1 MYAGYVDDRLLFSAG
16 MAGYEIS
23 AGTIHKEIG
32 KCDSATIKLP
42 PSNLM
47 RDTPVKRASIIK
59 ICKDGVTVFKGCVA
73 DTSMDFAGNKTY
85 NIDGAMMWMKDICKP
100 PFTMTEDTMLYYAT
114 AIITQYN
121 DVCRATKQIKL
132 GTVDDTLPTLAVE
145 QTEYKPMLS
154 LLQDAAQAIGGTL
167 CIRYDG
173 DDIFLDVIKAYDHRC
188 AQQIEISKNLL
199 DLTDQVDSADLI
211 TRVYPL
217 GKDGLTIASVNN
229 NSTCLINA
237 DAEGLYGRID
247 GTLRVDTDDA
257 DALKAQAAA
266 YLAQYCGL
274 SHGIRVTAA
283 DLSAVDFKLE
293 SYHVGDSVRVV
304 SPPHGIDTIMQ
315 VTSMDT
321 SLVSEKDTM
330 VLGWSN
336 RTLTGAVASGGSGS
350 SSGTTTSG
358 GGGTIDVDS
367 ALSLDST
374 NPVQNKIVTAALASK
389 AGKDVAT
396 QYINGLM
403 SKDDKAKLDGIEA
416 GANKTT
422 VDAALDAGS
431 TNPVQNKI
439 VTAELDKKAGKD
451 VATAD
456 ADGLMSAADKVKL
469 DGIEDG
475 ANKTIV
481 DDAMSDTS
489 TNPVQNKVIKQYV
502 DEKGVNYFDTYVEKP
517 TKEQLTAYADYYTCK
532 CKATHTYAEIAAALA
547 KDMVPRVLLVDV
559 IGSAGANRIVCPLN
573 EYYNGA
579 DGSYDFDAPN
589 IAGMYGYGTGIVSIS
604 EDGADYTCSAG
615 ELPPATGNGKCLVV
629 DDGRY
634 RCGTPA
640 TATQSTPGYMS
651 AADKAKLD
659 GVEAGANKTIVDAA
673 LDAGSA
679 NPVQN
684 KAVKAALD
692 GKAGTAVA
700 TTSANGLMSAADK
713 DKLDGVEAGAT
724 KTTVDAV
731 LDAASENPVQNK
743 AVKAALDGKL
753 STRGGEI
760 SGYLSVGL
768 TVSAEGSVSTG
779 KTSTDTGIH
788 FEKAGSDVGRISH
801 GSDPMTG
808 VAPIARLKV
817 ASPTEDD
824 DAATKGYVDGS
835 AVRYDAA
842 QELEFAQKGQARQNI
857 DAAGVDSPQFQGFLT
872 LSPANETLGHGV
884 GLSPTG
890 SGHNYTLDISD
901 VDEGNPTLLTGVK
914 TPTDANT
921 NAATTVEYVK
931 NKIAEVAA
939 SGGVDVDNALSATS
953 TNPVQNK
960 VVTAALTGK
969 AGTAVATTSAN
980 GLMSAADKTKLDG
993 VEAGATRTTVDAALD
1008 AASENPVKNKAVLSA
1023 LDGKM
1028 DKSGGT
1034 FTGNVYGKY
1043 FCGTWLQSTA
1053 AGDLGR
1059 TPGKIAVLDDS
1070 GWVYY
1075 RTPAELLADIGAMSG
1090 GDYYTKAETDA
1101 AIAVRASTSAY
1112 GTTKLSNSTT
1122 SSSKTLAATPYAVK
1136 TALAQAKA
1144 YVDSAIAVA
1153 INSAY

>member
-1 MYAGYVDDRLLFSAG
+1 MDDQSTYVGQTA
-16 MAGYEIS
+16 A
-23 AGTIHKEIG
+23 A
-32 KCDSATIKLP
+32 KLAALAKAAAK
-42 PSNLM
+42 N
-47 RDTPVKRASIIK
+47 
-59 ICKDGVTVFKGCVA
+59 
-73 DTSMDFAGNKTY
+73 
-85 NIDGAMMWMKDICKP
+85 
-100 PFTMTEDTMLYYAT
+100 
-114 AIITQYN
+114 AI
-121 DVCRATKQIKL
+121 
-132 GTVDDTLPTLAVE
+132 TVDDQLYS
-145 QTEYKPMLS
+145 Q
-154 LLQDAAQAIGGTL
+154 
-167 CIRYDG
+167 
-173 DDIFLDVIKAYDHRC
+173 
-188 AQQIEISKNLL
+188 
-199 DLTDQVDSADLI
+199 
-211 TRVYPL
+211 
-217 GKDGLTIASVNN
+217 
-229 NSTCLINA
+229 ST
-237 DAEGLYGRID
+237 
-247 GTLRVDTDDA
+247 
-257 DALKAQAAA
+257 
-266 YLAQYCGL
+266 
-274 SHGIRVTAA
+274 H
-283 DLSAVDFKLE
+283 
-293 SYHVGDSVRVV
+293 
-304 SPPHGIDTIMQ
+304 
-315 VTSMDT
+315 
-321 SLVSEKDTM
+321 
-330 VLGWSN
+330 
-336 RTLTGAVASGGSGS
+336 
-350 SSGTTTSG
+350 
-358 GGGTIDVDS
+358 
-367 ALSLDST
+367 
-374 NPVQNKIVTAALASK
+374 PVQNKVVTAALGEK

-403 SKDDKAKLDGIEA
+403 SAADKAKLDGIEA
-416 GANKTT
+416 GATKNSTATATADADGLMSAADKVKLDGIEDGATKTI
-422 VDAALDAGS
+422 VDDAMSDTS
-431 TNPVQNKI
+431 TNPVQNKV
-439 VTAELDKKAGKD
+439 VTAELAKKAGKD

-475 ANKTIV
+475 ATRTIV
-481 DDAMSDTS
+481 DDVMSDTS

-559 IGSAGANRIVCPLN
+559 IGSVGANRIVCPLN
-573 EYYNGA
+573 EYYNGT
-579 DGSYDFDAPN
+579 DGSYNFDAPN
-589 IAGMYGYGTGIVSIS
+589 IVGVYGTGIVDIS
-604 EDGADYTCSAG
+604 DDGAYYTCSAG
-615 ELPPATGNGKCLVV
+615 ELPPVTDKSNGKCLVV
-629 DDGRY
+629 DGGRY

-651 AADKAKLD
+651 AADKSKLD
-659 GVEAGANKTIVDAA
+659 GVEAGANKITVDAA
-673 LDAGSA
+673 LDAGSV

-692 GKAGTAVA
+692 TKAGTAVA

-824 DAATKGYVDGS
+824 DAATKAYVDGS

-842 QELEFAQKGQARQNI
+842 QELEFAQKGRARQNI

-872 LSPANETLGHGV
+872 LSPANETLGSGV

-901 VDEGNPTLLTGVK
+901 VDESNPTLLTGVK
-914 TPTDANT
+914 TPTDANA
-921 NAATTVEYVK
+921 NAAANVAYVK
-931 NKIAEVAA
+931 AKIAEAAA

-969 AGTAVATTSAN
+969 AGTAVATQSAN
-980 GLMSAADKTKLDG
+980 GLMSKADKTKLDG
-993 VEAGATRTTVDAALD
+993 IAAGATKVTVDSAMS
-1008 AASENPVKNKAVLSA
+1008 ASSTNPVQNKVVKQYVDDKVAAAGSNITVDTSLSSTSTNPVQNKAVKA
-1023 LDGKM
+1023 AIDDKM

-1043 FCGTWLQSTA
+1043 FCGTWLQSNA
-1053 AGDLGR
+1053 ASDLGR

-1075 RTPAELLADIGAMSG
+1075 RTPAELLADIGGMSG

-1122 SSSKTLAATPYAVK
+1122 SSSKTVAATPYAVK

>member
-1 MYAGYVDDRLLFSAG
+1 MDDQSTYVGPTA
-16 MAGYEIS
+16 A
-23 AGTIHKEIG
+23 A
-32 KCDSATIKLP
+32 KLAALAKAAAK
-42 PSNLM
+42 N
-47 RDTPVKRASIIK
+47 
-59 ICKDGVTVFKGCVA
+59 
-73 DTSMDFAGNKTY
+73 
-85 NIDGAMMWMKDICKP
+85 
-100 PFTMTEDTMLYYAT
+100 
-114 AIITQYN
+114 AI
-121 DVCRATKQIKL
+121 
-132 GTVDDTLPTLAVE
+132 TVDDQLYS
-145 QTEYKPMLS
+145 Q
-154 LLQDAAQAIGGTL
+154 
-167 CIRYDG
+167 
-173 DDIFLDVIKAYDHRC
+173 
-188 AQQIEISKNLL
+188 
-199 DLTDQVDSADLI
+199 
-211 TRVYPL
+211 
-217 GKDGLTIASVNN
+217 
-229 NSTCLINA
+229 ST
-237 DAEGLYGRID
+237 
-247 GTLRVDTDDA
+247 
-257 DALKAQAAA
+257 
-266 YLAQYCGL
+266 
-274 SHGIRVTAA
+274 H
-283 DLSAVDFKLE
+283 
-293 SYHVGDSVRVV
+293 
-304 SPPHGIDTIMQ
+304 
-315 VTSMDT
+315 
-321 SLVSEKDTM
+321 
-330 VLGWSN
+330 
-336 RTLTGAVASGGSGS
+336 
-350 SSGTTTSG
+350 
-358 GGGTIDVDS
+358 
-367 ALSLDST
+367 
-374 NPVQNKIVTAALASK
+374 PVQNKVVTAALGEK

-416 GANKTT
+416 GATKN
-422 VDAALDAGS
+422 S
-431 TNPVQNKI
+431 TA
-439 VTAELDKKAGKD
+439 T
-451 VATAD
+451 ATAD

-475 ANKTIV
+475 ATKTIVDDALSATSTNPVQNKVVTAALDKKAGKDVATAEADGLMSAADKVKLDGIEDGATKTIV

-634 RCGTPA
+634 RCRTPA

-651 AADKAKLD
+651 ADDKTKLD
-659 GVEAGANKTIVDAA
+659 GVEAGANKTVVDAA

-700 TTSANGLMSAADK
+700 TTSANGLMSKDDK
-713 DKLDGVEAGAT
+713 TKLDGVEAGAN
-724 KTTVDAV
+724 KTTVDAE
-731 LDAASENPVQNK
+731 LSATSTNPVQNK

-753 STRGGEI
+753 STQGGEV
-760 SGYLSVGL
+760 SGALSLTRGITVGR
-768 TVSAEGSVSTG
+768 
-779 KTSTDTGIH
+779 TSTY
-788 FEKAGSDVGRISH
+788 
-801 GSDPMTG
+801 TG
-808 VAPIARLKV
+808 VHLYKDSAGVAKLTSGSADVDDSVAMARLKI
-817 ASPTEDD
+817 ADPTEDD

-857 DAAGVDSPQFQGFLT
+857 DAAGVDSPQFQGYLT

-921 NAATTVEYVK
+921 NAATTVKYVK
-931 NKIAEVAA
+931 AKIAEAAA
-939 SGGVDVDNALSATS
+939 SGGVDVDNALSAAS

-969 AGTAVATTSAN
+969 AGTAVATQSAN
-980 GLMSAADKTKLDG
+980 GLMSKADKAKLDG
-993 VEAGATRTTVDAALD
+993 IAAGATKVTVDSAMS
-1008 AASENPVKNKAVLSA
+1008 ASSTNPVQNKVVKQYVDDKVVAAGSNITVDTSLSSTSTNPVQNKAVKA
-1023 LDGKM
+1023 AIDDKLDKT
-1028 DKSGGT
+1028 GGT
-1034 FTGNVYGKY
+1034 LTGNLTGKY
-1043 FCGTWLQSTA
+1043 ITGTWLQSTA
-1053 AGDLGR
+1053 AANLGK

-1101 AIAVRASTSAY
+1101 VIAVRASTSAY
-1112 GTTKLSNSTT
+1112 GTTKLSNSVT

-1144 YVDSAIAVA
+1144 YVDSAIAMA

>member
-1 MYAGYVDDRLLFSAG
+1 MDDQSTYVGPTA
-16 MAGYEIS
+16 A
-23 AGTIHKEIG
+23 A
-32 KCDSATIKLP
+32 KLAALAKAAAK
-42 PSNLM
+42 N
-47 RDTPVKRASIIK
+47 
-59 ICKDGVTVFKGCVA
+59 
-73 DTSMDFAGNKTY
+73 
-85 NIDGAMMWMKDICKP
+85 
-100 PFTMTEDTMLYYAT
+100 
-114 AIITQYN
+114 AI
-121 DVCRATKQIKL
+121 
-132 GTVDDTLPTLAVE
+132 TVDDQLYS
-145 QTEYKPMLS
+145 Q
-154 LLQDAAQAIGGTL
+154 
-167 CIRYDG
+167 
-173 DDIFLDVIKAYDHRC
+173 
-188 AQQIEISKNLL
+188 
-199 DLTDQVDSADLI
+199 
-211 TRVYPL
+211 
-217 GKDGLTIASVNN
+217 
-229 NSTCLINA
+229 ST
-237 DAEGLYGRID
+237 
-247 GTLRVDTDDA
+247 
-257 DALKAQAAA
+257 
-266 YLAQYCGL
+266 
-274 SHGIRVTAA
+274 H
-283 DLSAVDFKLE
+283 
-293 SYHVGDSVRVV
+293 
-304 SPPHGIDTIMQ
+304 
-315 VTSMDT
+315 
-321 SLVSEKDTM
+321 
-330 VLGWSN
+330 
-336 RTLTGAVASGGSGS
+336 
-350 SSGTTTSG
+350 
-358 GGGTIDVDS
+358 
-367 ALSLDST
+367 
-374 NPVQNKIVTAALASK
+374 PVQNKVVTAALGEK

-517 TKEQLTAYADYYTCK
+517 TKGQLTAYADYYTCK

-673 LDAGSA
+673 LDAASE

-684 KAVKAALD
+684 KAVKTALD
-692 GKAGTAVA
+692 TKAGTAVA

-713 DKLDGVEAGAT
+713 AKLDGVEAGAN
-724 KTTVDAV
+724 KTTVDAA

-760 SGYLSVGL
+760 SGNLDVGL
-768 TVSAEGSVSTG
+768 TVGAGGAVSTG
-779 KTSTDTGIH
+779 VTRFDSGIH
-788 FEKAGSDVGRISH
+788 FEKAASDAGRISH
-801 GSDPMTG
+801 GFSEADGEDP
-808 VAPIARLKV
+808 PLARLKV
-817 ASPTEDD
+817 ATPTEDD
-824 DAATKGYVDGS
+824 DVTTKKYVDDR
-835 AVRYDAA
+835 AVRHDAA
-842 QELEFAQKGQARQNI
+842 QELTSDQKFIACANI
-857 DAAGVDSPQFQGFLT
+857 GAVNQKSVWTEGNVALLPRGADGSQTINIMPSEKSNDYTLT
-872 LSPANETLGHGV
+872 LDAGPENVPVYVA
-884 GLSPTG
+884 GL
-890 SGHNYTLDISD
+890 
-901 VDEGNPTLLTGVK
+901 E
-914 TPTDANT
+914 TPTDAQT
-921 NAATTVEYVK
+921 DYAANVAYVK
-931 NKIAEVAA
+931 AKIAEVAA

-960 VVTAALTGK
+960 VITSALAGK

-980 GLMSAADKTKLDG
+980 GLMSKADKTKLDG
-993 VEAGATRTTVDAALD
+993 IAAGANKITIDSTMSGSSVNPVQNKVIKQYVDDKVAAAGSNVTVDATLSSTSTNPVQNKAVKVAIDAKADKTALD
-1008 AASENPVKNKAVLSA
+1008 AKADKTA
-1023 LDGKM
+1023 LDAKM

-1053 AGDLGR
+1053 ASNLGR

-1075 RTPAELLADIGAMSG
+1075 RTPAELFSDLGI
-1090 GDYYTKAETDA
+1090 TN
-1101 AIAVRASTSAY
+1101 AIKS
-1112 GTTKLSNSTT
+1112 
-1122 SSSKTLAATPYAVK
+1122 
-1136 TALAQAKA
+1136 

>member
-1 MYAGYVDDRLLFSAG
+1 MDDQSTYVGPTA
-16 MAGYEIS
+16 A
-23 AGTIHKEIG
+23 A
-32 KCDSATIKLP
+32 KLAALAKAAAK
-42 PSNLM
+42 N
-47 RDTPVKRASIIK
+47 
-59 ICKDGVTVFKGCVA
+59 
-73 DTSMDFAGNKTY
+73 
-85 NIDGAMMWMKDICKP
+85 
-100 PFTMTEDTMLYYAT
+100 
-114 AIITQYN
+114 AI
-121 DVCRATKQIKL
+121 
-132 GTVDDTLPTLAVE
+132 TVDDQLYS
-145 QTEYKPMLS
+145 Q
-154 LLQDAAQAIGGTL
+154 
-167 CIRYDG
+167 
-173 DDIFLDVIKAYDHRC
+173 
-188 AQQIEISKNLL
+188 
-199 DLTDQVDSADLI
+199 
-211 TRVYPL
+211 
-217 GKDGLTIASVNN
+217 
-229 NSTCLINA
+229 ST
-237 DAEGLYGRID
+237 
-247 GTLRVDTDDA
+247 
-257 DALKAQAAA
+257 
-266 YLAQYCGL
+266 
-274 SHGIRVTAA
+274 H
-283 DLSAVDFKLE
+283 
-293 SYHVGDSVRVV
+293 
-304 SPPHGIDTIMQ
+304 
-315 VTSMDT
+315 
-321 SLVSEKDTM
+321 
-330 VLGWSN
+330 
-336 RTLTGAVASGGSGS
+336 
-350 SSGTTTSG
+350 
-358 GGGTIDVDS
+358 
-367 ALSLDST
+367 
-374 NPVQNKIVTAALASK
+374 PVQNKVVTAALGEK
-389 AGKDVAT
+389 AGKSVAT
-396 QYINGLM
+396 QYVNGLM
-403 SKDDKAKLDGIEA
+403 SAADKAKLDGIEA
-416 GANKTT
+416 GATKNSTATATADADGLMSAADKVKLDGIEDGATKTI
-422 VDAALDAGS
+422 VDDAMSDTS

-456 ADGLMSAADKVKL
+456 ADGLMSAEDKVKL
-469 DGIEDG
+469 DGIEEG
-475 ANKTIV
+475 ATKTIV
-481 DDAMSDTS
+481 DDVMSDTS

-502 DEKGVNYFDTYVEKP
+502 DGKGVNYFDTYVEKP
-517 TKEQLTAYADYYTCK
+517 TKEKLTAYAGYYTCE

-559 IGSAGANRIVCPLN
+559 IGSVGANRIVCPLN

-604 EDGADYTCSAG
+604 KDGAVYTCSAG
-615 ELPPATGNGKCLVV
+615 ELPPATDKDNGKCLVV
-629 DDGRY
+629 DGGRY

-640 TATQSTPGYMS
+640 AATQSTPGYMS
-651 AADKAKLD
+651 AADKVKLD
-659 GVEAGANKTIVDAA
+659 GIEAGATKTVVDAA
-673 LDAGSA
+673 LDAGST

-684 KAVKAALD
+684 KAVKTALD

-713 DKLDGVEAGAT
+713 AKLDGVEAGAN
-724 KTTVDAV
+724 KTTVDTA
-731 LDAASENPVQNK
+731 LDAGSTNPVQNK
-743 AVKAALDGKL
+743 AVKAALDSKL
-753 STRGGEI
+753 STQGGEV
-760 SGYLSVGL
+760 SGALSLTRGITVGR
-768 TVSAEGSVSTG
+768 
-779 KTSTDTGIH
+779 TSTY
-788 FEKAGSDVGRISH
+788 
-801 GSDPMTG
+801 TG
-808 VAPIARLKV
+808 VHLYKDSAGVAKLTSGSADVDDSVAMARLKI
-817 ASPTEDD
+817 ADPTEDD

-857 DAAGVDSPQFQGFLT
+857 DAAGVDSPQFQGYLT

-1008 AASENPVKNKAVLSA
+1008 AASENPVQNKAVLSA

-1053 AGDLGR
+1053 ASDLGR